1 MSISGVCAA
10 AIIVA
15 QQPFTK
21 LFVSTS
27 TYNVDLLEMPD
38 QSILSGIACGR
49 GYTILNSA
57 GHLLQSTCFGGDTV
71 LNFSSLA
78 LHGPTNICFS
88 TTYYKDPCG
97 TVGSL
102 VTKRRYPAIGLT
114 DLSGSIINFRYYLI
128 PGNCTNSTFGLEI
141 LANKSV
147 VTWGRE
153 KSNYILAVDSTLE
166 PLWVKHY
173 TGNGGVQVVKE
184 LANGD
189 LLAGMNTVE
198 AGAVVARLD
207 ASGNTIWSKSF
218 VRPNGMIHDIL
229 AETDDTFIITGTT
242 DSTAATNLFEPLPAS
257 FQPKLFMMKL
267 DGDGTVQ
274 WCKGYNSAPNYWNT
288 PKPSRIV
295 RTLDGNYAV
304 LATLGYPGSIIFYR
318 PFLMKTDQ
326 NGDTLWTRSVGRAG
340 FDQYASDLLAVSDG
354 GFVVSGGIWGDLP
367 SNYSG
372 LPLIF
377 KTDSLGRSACWPRHQ
392 PIEVVDLFPTDS
404 SITLTYEEG
413 VLGLPAFINDT
424 LLGPMTIYS
433 GCEFSTGIQRYTS
446 SPPRLYPNP
455 TPGRFTVEFADP
467 LMAESYY
474 SLFDTM
480 GKLLL
485 QRPLPTGAT
494 LEEVDLSRFGA
505 GSYVIKFTSPE
516 GVCYERVVVE

>member
-1 MSISGVCAA
+1 M
-10 AIIVA
+10 
-15 QQPFTK
+15 
-21 LFVSTS
+21 
-27 TYNVDLLEMPD
+27 
-38 QSILSGIACGR
+38 
-49 GYTILNSA
+49 
-57 GHLLQSTCFGGDTV
+57 
-71 LNFSSLA
+71 
-78 LHGPTNICFS
+78 
-88 TTYYKDPCG
+88 
-97 TVGSL
+97 
-102 VTKRRYPAIGLT
+102 
-114 DLSGSIINFRYYLI
+114 
-128 PGNCTNSTFGLEI
+128 
-141 LANKSV
+141 
-147 VTWGRE
+147 
-153 KSNYILAVDSTLE
+153 AVDSTLD
-166 PLWVKHY
+166 PLWAKHY
-173 TGNGGVQVVKE
+173 LGNGGVQVVKE
-184 LANGD
+184 LPNGD
-189 LLAGMNTVE
+189 LLAGMNTEE

-207 ASGNTIWSKSF
+207 ASGNTIWSKSLI
-218 VRPNGMIHDIL
+218 RPNGMVHDIL
-229 AETDDTFIITGTT
+229 LEADDTFIITGTT

-274 WCKGYNSAPNYWNT
+274 WCKGYDSAPYYWNT

-304 LATLGYPGSIIFYR
+304 LATLGYPGSIMFYR

-326 NGDTLWTRSVGRAG
+326 NGDTLWTRSVGRSG

-392 PIEVVDLFPTDS
+392 QIEVVDLFPTDS

-413 VLGLPAFINDT
+413 ILGLPAFINDT

-494 LEEVDLSRFGA
+494 VEEVDLTRFGS
-505 GSYVIKFTSPE
+505 GSYVIKFTSPD